1 MRAQPE
7 WIGKTDDTAI
17 PPRVRLR
24 VYMRHN
30 GDCPKCDRKLVP
42 GHWACDHIVALING
56 GEHRE
61 TNLQALCN
69 SPCHSN
75 KTALDVAEKSKVYR
89 AAAKDAGIR
98 KPSRIKS
105 AGFRKAAPQR
115 SASRPI
121 ERART

>member
-7 WIGKTDDTAI
+7 WTGKTDDTAI

-24 VYMRHN
+24 VFMQHN
-30 GDCPKCDRKLVP
+30 GDCAKCGRRLVP
-42 GHWACDHIVALING
+42 GHWAVDHIIALANG
-56 GEHRE
+56 GRHAES
-61 TNLQALCN
+61 NLQALCN
-69 SPCHSN
+69 SPCHSA
-75 KTALDVAEKSKVYR
+75 KSRLDVAEKSKVYR

-105 AGFRKAAPQR
+105 AGFRKAPAQR

-121 ERART
+121 ERRT